1 VIPAPRKYISPTP
14 MKQPTQCAETSTPA
28 SATVTLKMREKAGK
42 AGPYSDCPAPII
54 TKVATPA
61 NRSAAWARIRSFNSL
76 SC

>member
-1 VIPAPRKYISPTP
+1 MIPAPRRYMIATP
-14 MKQPTQCAETSTPA
+14 RKHPTQCAEISTPA
-28 SATVTLKMREKAGK
+28 CASLTAKIREKAGK

-61 NRSAAWARIRSFNSL
+61 KSSPAWARIRSFTSL